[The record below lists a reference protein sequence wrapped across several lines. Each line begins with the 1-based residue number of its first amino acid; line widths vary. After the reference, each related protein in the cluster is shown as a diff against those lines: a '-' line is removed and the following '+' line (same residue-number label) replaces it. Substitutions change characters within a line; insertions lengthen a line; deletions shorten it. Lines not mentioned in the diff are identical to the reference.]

1 MQHTQAVTTDHRP
14 LSELN
19 LMDDFL
25 FQEMLAQ
32 EDIGE
37 EFCRILLRTI
47 LGKPIQKVH
56 VLPQKNLFG
65 ADTNKHGIRMDAY
78 IESFSYE
85 SGDAQ
90 DRENQAAF
98 PDIYDVEPNRHYDKH
113 TLPKR
118 VRYYHGLIDTQIL
131 NVGSAYTDM
140 QNVIIIIMILP
151 YDPFGKNRMRYTI
164 QNQCMEDSS
173 VPYDDGVKKIFLYT
187 KGTEGNPSQE
197 LQDMLKYIETT
208 IEENV
213 TNKDIEAIHQLVE
226 KVKLRK
232 EVGIRYMKSW
242 ELEQIYRSEAKEEG
256 LTEGRKE
263 GLAEG
268 LEQGR
273 EQGIKALISIC
284 RDFHISEKET
294 IFRLMDNFELSEAE
308 AREYVGD
315 D

>member
-1 MQHTQAVTTDHRP
+1 
-14 LSELN
+14 
-19 LMDDFL
+19 
-25 FQEMLAQ
+25 
-32 EDIGE
+32 
-37 EFCRILLRTI
+37 
-47 LGKPIQKVH
+47 
-56 VLPQKNLFG
+56 
-65 ADTNKHGIRMDAY
+65 
-78 IESFSYE
+78 
-85 SGDAQ
+85 
-90 DRENQAAF
+90 
-98 PDIYDVEPNRHYDKH
+98 
-113 TLPKR
+113 
-118 VRYYHGLIDTQIL
+118 
-131 NVGSAYTDM
+131 
-140 QNVIIIIMILP
+140 
-151 YDPFGKNRMRYTI
+151 MRYTI

-173 VPYDDGVKKIFLYT
+173 VPYDDGAKKIFLYT

>member
-1 MQHTQAVTTDHRP
+1 
-14 LSELN
+14 
-19 LMDDFL
+19 
-25 FQEMLAQ
+25 
-32 EDIGE
+32 
-37 EFCRILLRTI
+37 
-47 LGKPIQKVH
+47 
-56 VLPQKNLFG
+56 
-65 ADTNKHGIRMDAY
+65 
-78 IESFSYE
+78 
-85 SGDAQ
+85 
-90 DRENQAAF
+90 
-98 PDIYDVEPNRHYDKH
+98 
-113 TLPKR
+113 
-118 VRYYHGLIDTQIL
+118 
-131 NVGSAYTDM
+131 M
-140 QNVIIIIMILP
+140 QNVIIIMILP

-173 VPYDDGVKKIFLYT
+173 VPYDDGAKKIFLYT

-208 IEENV
+208 TEENV
-213 TNKDIEAIHQLVE
+213 TNKDIETIHQLVE
-226 KVKLRK
+226 KVKCRK

-284 RDFHISEKET
+284 RDFHISEEET
-294 IFRLMDNFELSEAE
+294 ISRLMDNFELSETE

-315 D
+315 DWKA

>member
-1 MQHTQAVTTDHRP
+1 
-14 LSELN
+14 
-19 LMDDFL
+19 
-25 FQEMLAQ
+25 
-32 EDIGE
+32 
-37 EFCRILLRTI
+37 
-47 LGKPIQKVH
+47 
-56 VLPQKNLFG
+56 
-65 ADTNKHGIRMDAY
+65 
-78 IESFSYE
+78 
-85 SGDAQ
+85 
-90 DRENQAAF
+90 
-98 PDIYDVEPNRHYDKH
+98 
-113 TLPKR
+113 
-118 VRYYHGLIDTQIL
+118 
-131 NVGSAYTDM
+131 M
-140 QNVIIIIMILP
+140 QNVIIIMILP
-151 YDPFGKNRMRYTI
+151 YDPFGKSRMRYTI

-173 VPYDDGVKKIFLYT
+173 VPYDDGAKKIFLYT

-256 LTEGRKE
+256 LTEGHKE

-284 RDFHISEKET
+284 RDFHISEEET
-294 IFRLMDNFELSEAE
+294 ISRLMDNFELSETE

-315 D
+315 DWKA

>member
-1 MQHTQAVTTDHRP
+1 
-14 LSELN
+14 
-19 LMDDFL
+19 
-25 FQEMLAQ
+25 
-32 EDIGE
+32 
-37 EFCRILLRTI
+37 
-47 LGKPIQKVH
+47 
-56 VLPQKNLFG
+56 
-65 ADTNKHGIRMDAY
+65 
-78 IESFSYE
+78 
-85 SGDAQ
+85 
-90 DRENQAAF
+90 
-98 PDIYDVEPNRHYDKH
+98 
-113 TLPKR
+113 
-118 VRYYHGLIDTQIL
+118 
-131 NVGSAYTDM
+131 M
-140 QNVIIIIMILP
+140 QNVIIIMILP

-173 VPYDDGVKKIFLYT
+173 VPYDDGAKKIFLYT

-208 IEENV
+208 TEENV
-213 TNKDIEAIHQLVE
+213 TNKDIETIHQLVE
-226 KVKLRK
+226 KVKRRK

-284 RDFHISEKET
+284 RDFHISEEET
-294 IFRLMDNFELSEAE
+294 LSRLMDNFELSETE

-315 D
+315 DWKA

>member
-1 MQHTQAVTTDHRP
+1 
-14 LSELN
+14 
-19 LMDDFL
+19 
-25 FQEMLAQ
+25 
-32 EDIGE
+32 
-37 EFCRILLRTI
+37 
-47 LGKPIQKVH
+47 
-56 VLPQKNLFG
+56 
-65 ADTNKHGIRMDAY
+65 
-78 IESFSYE
+78 
-85 SGDAQ
+85 
-90 DRENQAAF
+90 
-98 PDIYDVEPNRHYDKH
+98 
-113 TLPKR
+113 
-118 VRYYHGLIDTQIL
+118 
-131 NVGSAYTDM
+131 
-140 QNVIIIIMILP
+140 MILP

-173 VPYDDGVKKIFLYT
+173 VPYDDGAKKIFLYT

-208 IEENV
+208 TEENV
-213 TNKDIEAIHQLVE
+213 TNKDIEAIQQLVE
-226 KVKLRK
+226 KVKRRK

-284 RDFHISEKET
+284 RDFHISEEET
-294 IFRLMDNFELSEAE
+294 LSRLMDNFELSETE

-315 D
+315 DWKA

>member
-1 MQHTQAVTTDHRP
+1 
-14 LSELN
+14 
-19 LMDDFL
+19 
-25 FQEMLAQ
+25 
-32 EDIGE
+32 
-37 EFCRILLRTI
+37 
-47 LGKPIQKVH
+47 
-56 VLPQKNLFG
+56 
-65 ADTNKHGIRMDAY
+65 
-78 IESFSYE
+78 
-85 SGDAQ
+85 
-90 DRENQAAF
+90 
-98 PDIYDVEPNRHYDKH
+98 
-113 TLPKR
+113 
-118 VRYYHGLIDTQIL
+118 
-131 NVGSAYTDM
+131 M
-140 QNVIIIIMILP
+140 QNVIIIMILP

-173 VPYDDGVKKIFLYT
+173 VPYDDGAKKIFLYT

-208 IEENV
+208 TEENV

-226 KVKLRK
+226 KVKRRK

-263 GLAEG
+263 GLAED

-284 RDFHISEKET
+284 RDFHISEEET
-294 IFRLMDNFELSEAE
+294 ISRLMDNFELSETE

-315 D
+315 DWKA